1 MCTRG
6 EKVLACKFSQIYF
19 IFIHVRPRAF
29 SKDAHEVPQI
39 IIFNTLQNDW
49 SSLSFF
55 FQNYSDINHFY
66 SNRTRS
72 QLLNA

>member
-6 EKVLACKFSQIYF
+6 EKVLACKFSQFDF

-55 FQNYSDINHFY
+55 FRIIVISIIFIQTVHVVS
-66 SNRTRS
+66 S
-72 QLLNA
+72 

>member
-1 MCTRG
+1 MCTRV
-6 EKVLACKFSQIYF
+6 EKVLACKFSQIHF

-55 FQNYSDINHFY
+55 FRIIVMSIIFIQTVHVVS
-66 SNRTRS
+66 S
-72 QLLNA
+72 

>member
-6 EKVLACKFSQIYF
+6 EKVLACKFSQIHF

-55 FQNYSDINHFY
+55 FRIIVISIIFIQTVHVVS
-66 SNRTRS
+66 S
-72 QLLNA
+72 

>member
-1 MCTRG
+1 MYTRG
-6 EKVLACKFSQIYF
+6 EKVLACKFSQIHF

-55 FQNYSDINHFY
+55 FRIIVISIIFIQTVHVVS
-66 SNRTRS
+66 S
-72 QLLNA
+72 